1 MSSKEININMEV
13 VKFGV
18 VVGVNLVTLV
28 GAYFKLDGTS
38 SEALELAKE
47 NAVTIEMMQRAN
59 IERDLETVRFRE
71 NMTNRVHNIES
82 LTQDIHHAV
91 IGD

>member
-1 MSSKEININMEV
+1 MSGKEININMEV

-28 GAYFKLDGTS
+28 GAYFKLEGTS

-82 LTQDIHHAV
+82 LTTDIHHAV

>member
-1 MSSKEININMEV
+1 MSGKEININMEV

-47 NAVTIEMMQRAN
+47 NAVTIELMQRAN

-82 LTQDIHHAV
+82 LTQDIHNAV

>member
-28 GAYFKLDGTS
+28 GAYFKLEGTS

>member
-1 MSSKEININMEV
+1 MEV

-47 NAVTIEMMQRAN
+47 NAVTIELMQRAN

-82 LTQDIHHAV
+82 LTTDIHHAV

>member
-13 VKFGV
+13 IKFGV

-28 GAYFKLDGTS
+28 GAYFKLEGTS
-38 SEALELAKE
+38 SEALELARE
-47 NAVTIEMMQRAN
+47 NALTIEMMQRAN

>member
-1 MSSKEININMEV
+1 MSGKEININMEV

>member
-1 MSSKEININMEV
+1 MSGKEININMEV

-82 LTQDIHHAV
+82 LTTDIHHAV

>member
-1 MSSKEININMEV
+1 MGELSTSIGF
-13 VKFGV
+13 KFGV

-28 GAYFKLDGTS
+28 GAYFKLEGTS

-47 NAVTIEMMQRAN
+47 NAVTIELMQRAN

-82 LTQDIHHAV
+82 LTQDIHNAV

>member
-1 MSSKEININMEV
+1 MSGKEININMEV

-28 GAYFKLDGTS
+28 GAYFKLEGTS
-38 SEALELAKE
+38 SEALELARE

-82 LTQDIHHAV
+82 LTTDIHHAV

>member
-1 MSSKEININMEV
+1 MEV

-18 VVGVNLVTLV
+18 VVGVNLITLV
-28 GAYFKLDGTS
+28 GAYFKLEGTS

-82 LTQDIHHAV
+82 LTQDIHNAV

>member
-1 MSSKEININMEV
+1 MSGKEININMEV

-18 VVGVNLVTLV
+18 VLGVNLVTLV
-28 GAYFKLDGTS
+28 GAYFKLEGTS

-82 LTQDIHHAV
+82 LTQDIHNAV

>member
-1 MSSKEININMEV
+1 MSGKEININMEV

-38 SEALELAKE
+38 SEALDLAKE

-82 LTQDIHHAV
+82 LTKDIHHAV

>member
-1 MSSKEININMEV
+1 MSGKEININMEV

-28 GAYFKLDGTS
+28 GAYFKLEGTS

-82 LTQDIHHAV
+82 LTQDIHNAV